1 LFKTKRSSRLSTAW
15 HFSACLFIFLIVT
28 KENRSMTIRNAGAII
43 IGMGIASFI
52 SCKHDAAQPQ
62 PDLLFPKVRSII
74 QANCLGCHSPGGEGM
89 PVVLTTDESIVALA
103 EAIKK
108 ATVDPVSPM
117 NRRMPPTGD
126 LSDEDKNIISTW
138 YSGGGTSHNSTIH

>member
-1 LFKTKRSSRLSTAW
+1 MTTKNVS
-15 HFSACLFIFLIVT
+15 
-28 KENRSMTIRNAGAII
+28 II
-43 IGMGIASFI
+43 ITALGMASMN
-52 SCKHDAAQPQ
+52 SCKHDAVLQPQ
-62 PDLLFPKVRSII
+62 SNLLFPKVKAII

-89 PVVLTTDESIVALA
+89 PVILTTDENIVTLA

-126 LSDEDKNIISTW
+126 LSDDDKNIIVQW
-138 YSGGGTSHNSTIH
+138 YEGGGTASN